1 MMAALLF
8 IAVTIPLARV
18 TDWLIER
25 DRSAERATGG

>member
-1 MMAALLF
+1 MAALLF

-25 DRSAERATGG
+25 DRRRMRATGG